1 MKKARHIIAAILAV
15 TLFAM
20 STLYAFAAETVETE
34 AYMGQI
40 AVEEDVYIGNIS
52 DMTVI
57 DSEPVL
63 TRASVSFGGSIAA
76 GAYRRSS
83 SSYYMAKGESYSYSV
98 TWAPTGQSI
107 KVCRINV
114 DTGNV
119 YGTSAKSG
127 GSASGTVSSSSV
139 PAGEYQFAVYNAG
152 KKTMTSCT
160 CSISF

>member
-1 MKKARHIIAAILAV
+1 MKKARNIIAAFLAV
-15 TLFAM
+15 TLLTM
-20 STLYAFAAETVETE
+20 SSLPVFAAETVETE
-34 AYMGQI
+34 AYLGQI
-40 AVEEDVYIGNIS
+40 SIEQDVYIGNIS

-57 DSEPVL
+57 EAEPLL
-63 TRASVSFGGSIAA
+63 TRSSISFGGAISS
-76 GAYRRSS
+76 GAYIYSS
-83 SSYYMAKGESYSYSV
+83 SSYYMSKGESYSYSV
-98 TWAPTGQSI
+98 TWAPSGQSI

-127 GSASGTVSSSSV
+127 GSASGMVSSSSV

-152 KKTMTSCT
+152 TKTITSCT